1 MRVLGDKVGSTL
13 LAQTAG
19 VPTIPWNAEGMTADL
34 LPDGTIP
41 FDQFDAA
48 CIHTEQVRP
57 APLSPPP
64 PPPRRRLHR
73 RLRCRRVRLPPLTPP
88 PPLAPPQ
95 EAVDAAERVGYPVM
109 LKASEGGG
117 GKGIRKAET
126 EEELRAA
133 YPQARRRAAPRPPRV
148 PPPPAPPPVAR
159 RRAASP
165 LPLSPSTPPPS

>member
-57 APLSPPP
+57 AAAAPTASAAAAAAAAPPPPPLRSSPPP
-64 PPPRRRLHR
+64 PPSDPSSPSRLRRRL
-73 RLRCRRVRLPPLTPP
+73 LTPP
-88 PPLAPPQ
+88 S
-95 EAVDAAERVGYPVM
+95 VWGTR
-109 LKASEGGG
+109 
-117 GKGIRKAET
+117 
-126 EEELRAA
+126 
-133 YPQARRRAAPRPPRV
+133 
-148 PPPPAPPPVAR
+148 
-159 RRAASP
+159 
-165 LPLSPSTPPPS
+165 

>member
-57 APLSPPP
+57 ARP
-64 PPPRRRLHR
+64 
-73 RLRCRRVRLPPLTPP
+73 
-88 PPLAPPQ
+88 A
-95 EAVDAAERVGYPVM
+95 
-109 LKASEGGG
+109 
-117 GKGIRKAET
+117 
-126 EEELRAA
+126 
-133 YPQARRRAAPRPPRV
+133 AAPTAAAAAAAAASAAACAV
-148 PPPPAPPPVAR
+148 TAS
-159 RRAASP
+159 ASP
-165 LPLSPSTPPPS
+165 L

>member
-57 APLSPPP
+57 AAAATAAAFAADAAAPPPPPLLSPPP
-64 PPPRRRLHR
+64 PPPSDPSSPSRLCRRL
-73 RLRCRRVRLPPLTPP
+73 LTPP
-88 PPLAPPQ
+88 S
-95 EAVDAAERVGYPVM
+95 VWGTR
-109 LKASEGGG
+109 
-117 GKGIRKAET
+117 
-126 EEELRAA
+126 
-133 YPQARRRAAPRPPRV
+133 
-148 PPPPAPPPVAR
+148 
-159 RRAASP
+159 
-165 LPLSPSTPPPS
+165 

>member
-57 APLSPPP
+57 APRRRRRRRRAAAAAAAPPPPPLRSSPPP
-64 PPPRRRLHR
+64 PPSDPSSPSRLRRRL
-73 RLRCRRVRLPPLTPP
+73 LTPP
-88 PPLAPPQ
+88 S
-95 EAVDAAERVGYPVM
+95 VWGTR
-109 LKASEGGG
+109 
-117 GKGIRKAET
+117 
-126 EEELRAA
+126 
-133 YPQARRRAAPRPPRV
+133 
-148 PPPPAPPPVAR
+148 
-159 RRAASP
+159 
-165 LPLSPSTPPPS
+165 

>member
-57 APLSPPP
+57 TAAAPTASAAAAAAAAPPPLLSPPP
-64 PPPRRRLHR
+64 PPPSDPSSPSRLRRRL
-73 RLRCRRVRLPPLTPP
+73 
-88 PPLAPPQ
+88 
-95 EAVDAAERVGYPVM
+95 
-109 LKASEGGG
+109 
-117 GKGIRKAET
+117 
-126 EEELRAA
+126 
-133 YPQARRRAAPRPPRV
+133 
-148 PPPPAPPPVAR
+148 
-159 RRAASP
+159 
-165 LPLSPSTPPPS
+165 STPPSVWGTR

>member
-57 APLSPPP
+57 ARPAATLAAAAAG
-64 PPPRRRLHR
+64 RRCRRR
-73 RLRCRRVRLPPLTPP
+73 RLRCRRLL
-88 PPLAPPQ
+88 
-95 EAVDAAERVGYPVM
+95 
-109 LKASEGGG
+109 
-117 GKGIRKAET
+117 
-126 EEELRAA
+126 
-133 YPQARRRAAPRPPRV
+133 
-148 PPPPAPPPVAR
+148 
-159 RRAASP
+159 ASP
-165 LPLSPSTPPPS
+165 L